1 MVLLDSSKR
10 RYSGKNISTPFI
22 GSFFSFVWWCQE
34 SIDDTFALAPQILN
48 GLQIESNYTCNINL
62 LIPDFLSLSMGE
74 ATSFPNECLCHV
86 PQIINIK
93 LCLQPFIQIHF
104 FLNIKA
110 YPSSKWFK
118 FYFDIYLNLRSEQTF
133 IEPVN
138 VKSKILR
145 SR

>member
-10 RYSGKNISTPFI
+10 RYCGKTISTPFN

-34 SIDDTFALAPQILN
+34 STDNTFALALQILN

-62 LIPDFLSLSMGE
+62 LITDFLSLSMSE
-74 ATSFPNECLCHV
+74 DTSFPNECLCHV
-86 PQIINIK
+86 PRIINIK
-93 LCLQPFIQIHF
+93 LCLQPFFQIYIF
-104 FLNIKA
+104 FNIKT
-110 YPSSKWFK
+110 YPSSNWFK
-118 FYFDIYLNLRSEQTF
+118 FYFDIYLNLRSEHTF

-138 VKSKILR
+138 VKLKILR